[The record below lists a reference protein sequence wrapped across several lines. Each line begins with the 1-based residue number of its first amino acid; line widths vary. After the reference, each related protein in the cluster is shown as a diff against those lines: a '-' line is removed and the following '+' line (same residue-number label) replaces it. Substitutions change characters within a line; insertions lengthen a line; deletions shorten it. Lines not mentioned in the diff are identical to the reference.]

1 MDNIFSSNP
10 PGVTEILKGKTVFVA
25 GAGGLG
31 SNVCVMLARAGI
43 GHIIVVDFDH
53 VEASNLNRQQY
64 FRDQIGM
71 PKVRALQENL
81 LRINPEL
88 KINVIEKKLSADNCE
103 ELIPEKTDLIFE
115 CFDSAAAK
123 AMLTGFALSARPDV
137 PVIAVSGVAGL
148 GPCEDIKVSRGPGQL
163 YIVGDG
169 SSEMTP
175 ETGTISSRV
184 SQVAAIQA
192 HIGIRLLLGMAG
204 MGNTD

>member
-10 PGVTEILKGKTVFVA
+10 PGVTEKLRPKKIFVA

-31 SNVCVMLARAGI
+31 SNVCLMLVRAGI
-43 GHIIVVDFDH
+43 GHIVVMDFDL

-71 PKVRALQENL
+71 PKVIALKENI

-88 KINVIEKKLSADNCE
+88 KINTIEQKLTADNCK

-115 CFDSAAAK
+115 CFDSAEAK
-123 AMLTGFALSARPDV
+123 AMLTSFALSERSNI
-137 PVIAVSGVAGL
+137 PVIAVSGVAGV
-148 GPCEDIKVSRGPGQL
+148 GPCEDLKISRGPGKL

-169 SSEMTP
+169 TSEMNP

-184 SQVAAIQA
+184 TQVSAIQA
-192 HIGIRLLLGMAG
+192 HIGIRLLLELAVS
-204 MGNTD
+204 

>member
-1 MDNIFSSNP
+1 MDKFFSANP
-10 PGVTEILKGKTVFVA
+10 PGVTEILKGKKVFVA

-43 GHIIVVDFDH
+43 GHITVVDFDL

-71 PKVRALQENL
+71 PKVTALKENL

-88 KINVIEKKLSADNCE
+88 KIDAIEQKLTAANCE
-103 ELIPEKTDLIFE
+103 NLISGKTDLIFE
-115 CFDSAAAK
+115 CFDNAAAK
-123 AMLTGFALSARPDV
+123 AMLTSFALSEKPDI
-137 PVIAVSGVAGL
+137 PVIAVSGIAGL
-148 GPCEDIKVSRGPGQL
+148 GPCEDISINKGPGQL

-169 SSEMTP
+169 TNEMNP

-184 SQVAAIQA
+184 TQVSAIQA
-192 HIGIRLLLGMAG
+192 HIGIRLLLGL
-204 MGNTD
+204 TVS

>member
-10 PGVTEILKGKTVFVA
+10 PEVTEILKSKTVFVA

-43 GHIIVVDFDH
+43 GHITVVDFDC

-64 FRDQIGM
+64 FIDQIGK
-71 PKVRALQENL
+71 PKVTALKENL

-88 KINVIEKKLSADNCE
+88 QITAIQEKLTMKNCG
-103 ELIPEKTDLIFE
+103 ELVTEKTDLIFE

-123 AMLTGFALSARPDV
+123 AMLTAFTLRERSNI
-137 PVIAVSGVAGL
+137 PVIAVSGVAGV
-148 GPCEDIKVSRGPGQL
+148 GPCEDITINKGPGKL

-169 SSEMTP
+169 VSEMNA

-184 SQVAAIQA
+184 TQVSAIQA
-192 HIGIRLLLGMAG
+192 HVGIRLLL
-204 MGNTD
+204 NLSVSPR

>member
-10 PGVTEILKGKTVFVA
+10 PGVTEILKDKKVFVA

-31 SNVCVMLARAGI
+31 SNVCVMLTRAGI
-43 GHIIVVDFDH
+43 GDITVVDFDR

-64 FRDQIGM
+64 FKDQIGM
-71 PKVRALQENL
+71 PKVKALKENL

-88 KINVIEKKLSADNCE
+88 KISALEAKLSADNCE
-103 ELIPEKTDLIFE
+103 ELIPQKTGLIFE
-115 CFDSAAAK
+115 CFDGAAAK
-123 AMLTGFALSARPDV
+123 AMLTNFALSQRPDI
-137 PVIAVSGVAGL
+137 PVIAVSGVAGV
-148 GPCEDIKVSRGPGQL
+148 GPCEDINTKRGPGKL

-184 SQVAAIQA
+184 TQVSAIQA
-192 HIGIRLLLGMAG
+192 HIGIRLLLNLPAE
-204 MGNTD
+204 

>member
-10 PGVTEILKGKTVFVA
+10 PGVTEILRDKTVFVA

-31 SNVCVMLARAGI
+31 SNVCIMLARAGI
-43 GHIIVVDFDH
+43 GHIIVVDFDC

-71 PKVRALQENL
+71 PKVTALKENL
-81 LRINPEL
+81 LRINSEL
-88 KINVIEKKLSADNCE
+88 EINTVEAKLSAGNCE

-123 AMLTGFALSARPDV
+123 AMLTGFALSARPEV
-137 PVIAVSGVAGL
+137 PVIAVSGVAGV
-148 GPCEDIKVSRGPGQL
+148 GPCEDISIKRGPGKL

-169 SSEMTP
+169 ISETDP

-192 HIGIRLLLGMAG
+192 HTGIRLLLGMAG

>member
-1 MDNIFSSNP
+1 MDKCFSSNP
-10 PGVTEILKGKTVFVA
+10 PGVTEILREKNVFVA

-31 SNVCVMLARAGI
+31 SNVCVMLTRAGI
-43 GHIIVVDFDH
+43 GHITVIDFDF

-71 PKVRALQENL
+71 PKVIALKENL

-88 KINVIEKKLSADNCE
+88 KIDVIEQKLSADNCK

-123 AMLTGFALSARPDV
+123 AMLTSFALSERRDIPS
-137 PVIAVSGVAGL
+137 IAVSGIAGL
-148 GPCEDIKVSRGPGQL
+148 GPSEDISIKKGPGNL

-169 SSEMTP
+169 ISEMNL
-175 ETGTISSRV
+175 ENGTISSRV
-184 SQVAAIQA
+184 SQVSAIQT
-192 HIGIRLLLGMAG
+192 HIGIRLLLGI
-204 MGNTD
+204 NV

>member
-1 MDNIFSSNP
+1 MDNFFSANP
-10 PGVTEILKGKTVFVA
+10 PGVTEILKGKKVFVA

-43 GHIIVVDFDH
+43 GHITVVDFDL

-71 PKVRALQENL
+71 PKVTALKENL

-88 KINVIEKKLSADNCE
+88 QIDAIEQKLTAANCE
-103 ELIPEKTDLIFE
+103 NLIPEKTDLIFE
-115 CFDSAAAK
+115 CFDSAEAK
-123 AMLTGFALSARPDV
+123 AMLTSFALSEKPDI
-137 PVIAVSGVAGL
+137 PVIAVSGIAGL
-148 GPCEDIKVSRGPGQL
+148 GPCEDISINKGPGQL

-169 SSEMTP
+169 TSEMNT

-184 SQVAAIQA
+184 SQVSAIQA
-192 HIGIRLLLGMAG
+192 HIGIRLLL
-204 MGNTD
+204 NLTVS